1 MDNLYNVIEKLVFL
15 KKRKSVGAMCDE
27 IGISRT
33 TMSNLKKG
41 KSQTLRMETMMRI
54 AEYLDMSVGEL
65 TQVVHDE
72 QDKVNLVHLELQKS
86 ENEYK
91 EAVTRLLSY
100 ALMLSKNEK
109 LYDIVENA
117 AGLSDSQ
124 LDAILQIVKG
134 VKNANT
140 KTD

>member
-1 MDNLYNVIEKLVFL
+1 MRLVSPEL
-15 KKRKSVGAMCDE
+15 PCLTS
-27 IGISRT
+27 
-33 TMSNLKKG
+33 KKG

-72 QDKVNLVHLELQKS
+72 QDKVNLVHLELQES